1 MFLAIVILSLIFA
14 TFVVVRRR
22 TLLSPAIKG
31 HKKKHLNREGI
42 ETEAVLINMQR
53 TGLYVNN
60 LPQVKLQLQVQL
72 ETGWKF
78 VTEAKEVLSFVDL
91 SQLHIGGVLWVK
103 YNPSNLKE
111 AKLVRL

>member
-1 MFLAIVILSLIFA
+1 MFLTIVILSLIFA
-14 TFVVVRRR
+14 TYVIVRRR
-22 TLLSPAIKG
+22 TLLSSIKSN
-31 HKKKHLNREGI
+31 KKRHLNREGI

-78 VTEAKEVLSFVDL
+78 VTEANEILTFVDL
-91 SQLHIGGVLWVK
+91 SQLHIGGILWVK

>member
-1 MFLAIVILSLIFA
+1 MLLTIIILALIIATVVI
-14 TFVVVRRR
+14 VRRR
-22 TLLSPAIKG
+22 TLFIRAFNNSTKRLA
-31 HKKKHLNREGI
+31 REAI

-60 LPQVKLQLQVQL
+60 LPQVKLQLQVQM

-78 VTEAKEVLSFVDL
+78 VTEAKEVLTFRDL
-91 SQLHIGGVLWVK
+91 SQLHIGGIIWVK

-111 AKLVRL
+111 SRLVKL

>member
-1 MFLAIVILSLIFA
+1 MFLTIAIPILIFA
-14 TFVVVRRR
+14 TIVIVRRR
-22 TLLSPAIKG
+22 ALLSSIKSN
-31 HKKKHLNREGI
+31 KKKQEGI

-78 VTEAKEVLSFVDL
+78 VTEAKEVLTFVDL
-91 SQLHIGGVLWVK
+91 SQLHIGGILWVK
-103 YNPSNLKE
+103 YNPANLKE
-111 AKLVRL
+111 SKLLRL